1 MEESKIEKVS
11 ENIEIAY
18 YEDIA
23 IVYFTGN
30 FYFSSAYEFNKL
42 NFDKYFSQYQ
52 TIILDFSKVLKYDSF
67 LVSYVNL
74 FQEHALLANKIVDL
88 RAMSKELTNYY
99 KYLSKF
105 KNPENQKDI
114 KSRNH
119 IYLIIEKIGDT
130 LKRIYFDGYDLITFV
145 GNVVKSSTKIFY
157 NPSSIRL
164 QDFPNHLIQ
173 IGINALPIS
182 LLIVFLIGLITG
194 YQGARQLKEFGAD
207 LYIADLIGVTISRE
221 LGPLM
226 VAIIVAGRSG
236 SAFTAEIGTMKV
248 SEEIDALKMMGFNIV
263 DFLVMPRILAIVIAM
278 PILVILTDF
287 VGITGG
293 LIAALNTLDITVVG
307 YFNRL
312 HIALTFGDVISGL
325 IKSIVFGYYITIIG
339 CFRGLQVSGGAESV
353 GKYTT
358 SSVVTSIFHIIL
370 IDAVFTFLFPILG
383 L

>member
-1 MEESKIEKVS
+1 MEESKTEKVS
-11 ENIEIAY
+11 ENVEIAY

-23 IVYFTGN
+23 IVYFIGN
-30 FYFSSAYEFNKL
+30 FHFSSAPEFNKL
-42 NFDKYFSQYQ
+42 NFDKYLSQYQ

-74 FQEHALLANKIVDL
+74 LQEHALLANKIIDL

-105 KNPENQKDI
+105 KNTENQKDI

-119 IYLIIEKIGDT
+119 LYLIIEKIGDT
-130 LKRIYFDGYDLITFV
+130 LKQIYFDGYDLITFI

-157 NPSSIRL
+157 NPRSIRWE
-164 QDFPNHLIQ
+164 DFPNHLIQ
-173 IGINALPIS
+173 IGINALPIA

-207 LYIADLIGVTISRE
+207 LYIADLIGVSISRE

-287 VGITGG
+287 IGITGG